1 MEIIFMLITD
11 FLKSAYTSILMMV
24 TIVLSLLLIAVAYSD
39 TINPETWKS
48 PAFLG
53 LFMGPVL
60 LLCIIW
66 LLVVLVM
73 GRWRC
78 AAVLAVAL
86 LVSGADVVRYCPIT
100 MGGGSTIGGDTLRIL
115 TFNTRV
121 MGDKPLRD
129 ASTKLPVVEFVRHS
143 GADVVCL
150 QEYAFSFSKMGHTE
164 QQLRKYMSDIYP
176 YYRFSPSAGRKAL
189 GIAIYS
195 RYPIK
200 SSRVLP
206 NPHHNNTFA
215 IQAILDVQGRDVSI
229 VSMHLCSNHILPQ
242 DRKLYNRMLTHFD
255 SDSLQV
261 LGEGISTYMGNA
273 FQNRALQVAE
283 IREGIA
289 DVLQRDVPLII
300 CGDMNDTPV
309 SYAYRK
315 LKGDLSDAW
324 CNAGF
329 GPGFTFFEHNLL
341 VRIDHI
347 FYSRHFEVEEVTIHH
362 EIKDSDHYPVSATL
376 VLSTNSR

>member
-1 MEIIFMLITD
+1 MEITSMLITD
-11 FLKSAYTSILMMV
+11 FLKSAYKSIVMV
-24 TIVLSLLLIAVAYSD
+24 VTLALSLMLIMVAYSD
-39 TINPETWKS
+39 TINPETWKT

-73 GRWRC
+73 GQWRC
-78 AAVLAVAL
+78 VVVLIVSL
-86 LVSGADVVRYCPIT
+86 LVSGADVARYCPVT
-100 MGGGSTIGGDTLRIL
+100 MGGNASEGDTLRIL

-129 ASTKLPVVEFVRHS
+129 ASTKLPVLEFVRQS

-150 QEYAFSFSKMGHTE
+150 QEYAFSFSKQGHTE
-164 QQLRKYMSDIYP
+164 QQLRKYMSDLYP

-189 GIAIYS
+189 GIAIFS
-195 RYPIK
+195 RFPIK
-200 SSRVLP
+200 SSSVMP
-206 NPHHNNTFA
+206 TPHRNSTFA
-215 IQAILDVQGRDVSI
+215 VQAILDVHGRDVSI
-229 VSMHLCSNHILPQ
+229 VTMHLCSNHILPE

-261 LGEGISTYMGNA
+261 LGEGISSYMGNA

-289 DVLQRDVPLII
+289 DEEQRDVPLII

-309 SYAYRK
+309 SFAYRK

-347 FYSRHFEVEEVTIHH
+347 FYSRHFSVEDVTIHH

-376 VLSTNSR
+376 VLTDNSK

>member
-1 MEIIFMLITD
+1 MEIISMSITD
-11 FLKSAYTSILMMV
+11 ILKAAYRSILMVV
-24 TIVLSLLLIAVAYSD
+24 TIALSLMLIVVAYSD
-39 TINPETWKS
+39 TINPETWKA

-60 LLCIIW
+60 LLCVIW

-73 GRWRC
+73 GQWRC
-78 AAVLAVAL
+78 AVVLFVSML
-86 LVSGADVVRYCPIT
+86 ISGADIARYCPVT
-100 MGGGSTIGGDTLRIL
+100 MGGGAGEGDTLRLL

-129 ASTKLPVVEFVRHS
+129 AKTKLPVIEFVRQS
-143 GADVVCL
+143 GADVVCM
-150 QEYAFSFSKMGHTE
+150 QEYAFSFSKQGHTE
-164 QQLRKYMSDIYP
+164 QQLRKYMSDKYP

-200 SSRVLP
+200 SSKTLP
-206 NPHHNNTFA
+206 DPHHNRSFA
-215 IQAILDVQGRDVSI
+215 VQATLDVHGREVSI
-229 VSMHLCSNHILPQ
+229 VTIHLCSNHILPE
-242 DRKLYNRMLTHFD
+242 DRKLYNRMLRHFD
-255 SDSLQV
+255 SDSIQV
-261 LGEGISTYMGNA
+261 LGEGISSYMGNA

-283 IREGIA
+283 IRESLA
-289 DVLQRDVPLII
+289 DELQRDVPVII

-315 LKGDLSDAW
+315 LKDGLSDAW

-347 FYSRHFEVEEVTIHH
+347 FYSHHFDVDEVTIHH

-376 VLSTNSR
+376 VLSANK

>member
-1 MEIIFMLITD
+1 MEIISMSITD
-11 FLKSAYTSILMMV
+11 ILKSAYRSILMIVTVALSMV
-24 TIVLSLLLIAVAYSD
+24 LIIVAYSD
-39 TINPETWKS
+39 TVNPMTWKA

-60 LLCIIW
+60 LICVIW

-73 GRWRC
+73 GQWRC
-78 AAVLAVAL
+78 ALVLFFAML
-86 LVSGADVVRYCPIT
+86 ISGADIARYCPVTIGSSA
-100 MGGGSTIGGDTLRIL
+100 GGGTDTLRLL

-129 ASTKLPVVEFVRHS
+129 ASTKLPVVEFVRSS

-150 QEYAFSFSKMGHTE
+150 QEYAFSFSKQGHTE

-176 YYRFSPSAGRKAL
+176 YYKFSPSAGRKAL

-195 RYPIK
+195 RFPIK
-200 SSRVLP
+200 SARVLP
-206 NPHHNNTFA
+206 DPHRNHTFA
-215 IQAILDVQGRDVSI
+215 IQADLNVRGREVSI
-229 VSMHLCSNHILPQ
+229 VTMHLCSNHILPQ
-242 DRKLYNRMLTHFD
+242 DRQLYNRMLSHFD

-261 LGEGISTYMGNA
+261 LGEGISAYMGNA
-273 FQNRALQVAE
+273 FQNRAQQVSE
-283 IREGIA
+283 IRESLS
-289 DVLQRDVPLII
+289 DVVRKDTPLII

-315 LKGDLSDAW
+315 LKDNLSDAW

-329 GPGFTFFEHNLL
+329 GPGFTFFAHNLL

-347 FYSRHFEVEEVTIHH
+347 FYSRHFDVEEVKIHK
-362 EIKDSDHYPVSATL
+362 EITDSDHYPVSATL
-376 VLSTNSR
+376 VF

>member
-1 MEIIFMLITD
+1 MSITD
-11 FLKSAYTSILMMV
+11 ILKAAYRSILMVV
-24 TIVLSLLLIAVAYSD
+24 TVVLSLVLIVVAYSD
-39 TINPETWKS
+39 TINPETWTM

-60 LLCIIW
+60 LLCLIW

-73 GRWRC
+73 GQWRC
-78 AAVLAVAL
+78 AVVLVVSML
-86 LVSGADVVRYCPIT
+86 ISGADIARYCPIT
-100 MGGGSTIGGDTLRIL
+100 MGGSAGEGDTLRL
-115 TFNTRV
+115 LSFNTRV

-129 ASTKLPVVEFVRHS
+129 AETKLPVIEFVRQS

-150 QEYAFSFSKMGHTE
+150 QEYAFSFSKQGHTE
-164 QQLRKYMSDIYP
+164 EQLRKYMSDKYP

-195 RYPIK
+195 RFPIK
-200 SSRVLP
+200 SAKVLP
-206 NPHHNNTFA
+206 TPHRNNTFA
-215 IQAILDVQGRDVSI
+215 IHATLDVRGREVSI
-229 VSMHLCSNHILPQ
+229 VTMHLCSNHILPQ
-242 DRKLYNRMLTHFD
+242 DRKLYNRMLSHFD

-283 IREGIA
+283 IREGLD
-289 DVLQRDVPLII
+289 DVLQNDKPLII
-300 CGDMNDTPV
+300 CGDMNDTPI

-347 FYSRHFEVEEVTIHH
+347 FYSRHFDVDEITIHK
-362 EIKDSDHYPVSATL
+362 EITDSDHYPVSATL
-376 VLSTNSR
+376 VLSGNSR